1 MFEPCDV
8 DMIGT
13 SPTYCCV
20 MLVTPYGGRFADLG
34 FANAIF
40 AATGERVRTMP
51 LSLAGFTV

>member
-1 MFEPCDV
+1 
-8 DMIGT
+8 MIGT